1 LYFSPDIN
9 RLVKSRRLKWA
20 GYIAGVEAMRN
31 EYSILI
37 RKAKKGRDHLGV
49 LGLDGIII

>member
-9 RLVKSRRLKWA
+9 GLIKSRRLKWA
-20 GYIAGVEAMRN
+20 GYIAGVAAIIN
-31 EYSILI
+31 AYSILI

-49 LGLDGIII
+49 LGFDGIII

>member
-9 RLVKSRRLKWA
+9 GLIKSRRLKWA
-20 GYIAGVEAMRN
+20 GYIAGMEAMRN
-31 EYSILI
+31 AYSILI
-37 RKAKKGRDHLGV
+37 RKAKNGRDHLGV